1 LHDGTRHDGLGSA
14 SSKGWLRGF
23 GMVEGGLMMVAFWGV
38 LIIGIVYF
46 VRWITE
52 KQRVAPAPAQQKTR
66 RRSWAAAMRLG
77 RSTSRPTSGYAW
89 S

>member
-1 LHDGTRHDGLGSA
+1 
-14 SSKGWLRGF
+14 
-23 GMVEGGLMMVAFWGV
+23 MVEGGLMMVAFWGV

-52 KQRVAPAPAQQKTR
+52 QTAGGTR
-66 RRSWAAAMRLG
+66 ARATKHPQTILCRRYAAG